1 MYDWFV
7 LFVCNVTE
15 EPHQSQFS
23 VWCNKRYTPVF
34 FPKAKK
40 TICMK
45 LLLLPTSLVILAIWT
60 ERFGRYIA
68 SQPSPSWLA
77 DAVPD
82 VLIQDA
88 PPIVVAQPGAAV
100 CQHITYMSNS
110 QTHQDEE
117 IRMRRRGRGEKTR
130 AKGAFRVDGGE
141 GGTKM
146 IKKKKKKD
154 SNKWTYGTIHLQQDW
169 GWGAGEV
176 GSCEALRSFHM
187 SFTIMCNHSIKG
199 NAWDKRT
206 TNHLRC
212 LLTVEKPVG
221 DAANACW
228 VKCSQQ
234 WFCV

>member
-1 MYDWFV
+1 
-7 LFVCNVTE
+7 
-15 EPHQSQFS
+15 
-23 VWCNKRYTPVF
+23 
-34 FPKAKK
+34 
-40 TICMK
+40 MK

-146 IKKKKKKD
+146 IKKKRKKTVISERTVQYT
-154 SNKWTYGTIHLQQDW
+154 SNRTGDGGRGGGELW
-169 GWGAGEV
+169 GVTVVSHEFYYNV
-176 GSCEALRSFHM
+176 QPQR
-187 SFTIMCNHSIKG
+187 KG
-199 NAWDKRT
+199 
-206 TNHLRC
+206 
-212 LLTVEKPVG
+212 
-221 DAANACW
+221 
-228 VKCSQQ
+228 KCMG
-234 WFCV
+234 